1 MLILW
6 LGRGTVRR
14 SSFLYFRSL
23 ERNQF
28 SRKSK
33 PWIYFQSISNSRRT
47 WEQIITSNRKTSW
60 REKVRWPPR
69 PFLGV
74 SEPQS
79 NPTACVLL
87 LNLPTFVLSPTK
99 VEFRDSA
106 EMVASLAE
114 NRGNEKLVSPVT
126 ATFWSIAP
134 IWRKDDRATLGTNV
148 FACRW
153 QRYFWQVSFICCLW
167 RSCQQSWGSC

>member
-1 MLILW
+1 MTAQTI
-6 LGRGTVRR
+6 
-14 SSFLYFRSL
+14 
-23 ERNQF
+23 
-28 SRKSK
+28 
-33 PWIYFQSISNSRRT
+33 P
-47 WEQIITSNRKTSW
+47 
-60 REKVRWPPR
+60 
-69 PFLGV
+69 V

-126 ATFWSIAP
+126 ATF
-134 IWRKDDRATLGTNV
+134 
-148 FACRW
+148 
-153 QRYFWQVSFICCLW
+153 
-167 RSCQQSWGSC
+167 